1 MQTFVGSKLQE
12 LVGALQANFLA
23 KAELGNSVKSTSSR
37 LFCLCFLARPLFL
50 ELADRPMLLV

>member
-1 MQTFVGSKLQE
+1 MMQTFVGSKLQE

-37 LFCLCFLARPLFL
+37 LFCLVPRPLFL

>member
-23 KAELGNSVKSTSSR
+23 KAELGNSVKSTSSC
-37 LFCLCFLARPLFL
+37 LFCLCFLG
-50 ELADRPMLLV
+50 LAFSNLLTVPLLV